1 MLDNRLL
8 LLHTGKN
15 GHFMKRSILSL
26 GLIYI
31 FILFFLSAKSSY
43 AATLASVSDTI
54 TTSRPS
60 ASAPLNANQA
70 ASASQVTVADNGS
83 IYLASDSATFRPDT
97 GETIDT
103 AKNVSSMSAQIS
115 GTPNT
120 RIVYFTNT
128 VTNTHHAGDPV
139 VVPTTAIHT
148 VSFRTV
154 AAIPTSGKITIKFPA
169 LTTGDANNAA
179 SPSATTFQLNGLSD
193 TQVKITAGLSGA
205 ATFDGV
211 YTAPTNGTSPTIAL
225 ALTSTT
231 TIAANTLVTIKLG
244 CTGADDQTC
253 TTNTPTI
260 INPTKTA
267 AAGTADSWA
276 LTITTT
282 DVTNSIDLD
291 SAKIKIGTVESVQ
304 VQATVDPTLTF
315 TIAGIANS
323 TAINTGNTTGCTNTE
338 TTNTGIAS
346 TATTVNLGNLSS
358 AAINIS
364 AQLITISTNAQNGYS
379 LTATSSGHLINPAT
393 GFWIADSTTPTVMT
407 AGTPW
412 FGIHACG
419 LNVASGTWAT
429 GATGGGANAK
439 YGWPTQATSVSLA
452 SVATGPIGNTAAT
465 GGVGAGLTSV
475 EYASTVDVTVPAGI
489 YSSVITY
496 VATPTF

>member
-1 MLDNRLL
+1 
-8 LLHTGKN
+8 
-15 GHFMKRSILSL
+15 MKRSVLSL
-26 GLIYI
+26 VVIYI

-128 VTNTHHAGDPV
+128 VTNTHHKGDPV
-139 VVPTTAIHT
+139 VVPITAMHT
-148 VSFRTV
+148 ISFRTV
-154 AAIPTSGKITIKFPA
+154 AAIPTSGKITITFPA

-179 SPSATTFQLNGLSD
+179 SPSATTFQLNSLSD
-193 TQVKITAGLSGA
+193 TNVKINGLSGA
-205 ATFDGV
+205 ATFTGT

-231 TIAANTLVTIKLG
+231 TIAAATTVTILLG
-244 CTGADDQTC
+244 CSANSGASC
-253 TTNTPTI
+253 TTQIPTI

-267 AAGTADSWA
+267 AAGTADTWA
-276 LTITTT
+276 INITTT

-291 SAKIKIGTVESVQ
+291 TAKIKIGTVESVQ

-323 TAINTGNTTGCTNTE
+323 TAINNGNTTGCTNTE

-379 LTATSSGHLINPAT
+379 LTATSSGHLLNPAT

-439 YGWPTQATSVSLA
+439 YGWPTAASSLTLA
-452 SVATGPIGNTAAT
+452 SVATGPIGNTAGT

>member
-1 MLDNRLL
+1 M
-8 LLHTGKN
+8 LHTGKN

-31 FILFFLSAKSSY
+31 FILFFLSAKTSY

-60 ASAPLNANQA
+60 ASAPLQTGNAANDT
-70 ASASQVTVADNGS
+70 QVKILDNGS
-83 IYLASDSATFRPDT
+83 IFLASDSATFRPDT
-97 GETIDT
+97 GETINT
-103 AKNVSSMSAQIS
+103 GVNVSSMSAQIS

-120 RIVYFTNT
+120 RIVYFTNSNG
-128 VTNTHHAGDPV
+128 VVNTHHTGDPV
-139 VVPTTAIHT
+139 VVPITAMHT
-148 VSFRTV
+148 ISFRTV
-154 AAIPTSGKITIKFPA
+154 AAIPTSGKITITFPA
-169 LTTGDANNAA
+169 LTTGDANIAA
-179 SPSATTFQLNGLSD
+179 SPSATTFQLNALSD
-193 TQVKITAGLSGA
+193 TNVKINGLSGA
-205 ATFDGV
+205 ATFTGT
-211 YTAPTNGTSPTIAL
+211 YTNPSNGTSPTIAL
-225 ALTSTT
+225 ALTGTT
-231 TIAANTLVTIKLG
+231 TIAASTTVTILLG
-244 CTGADDQTC
+244 CSANSGASC
-253 TTNTPTI
+253 TTQVPTI
-260 INPTKTA
+260 INPTKTQT
-267 AAGTADSWA
+267 AGTADSWA

-291 SAKIKIGTVESVQ
+291 TAKIRIGTVESVQ

-315 TIAGIANS
+315 TIASVADAGNVKA
-323 TAINTGNTTGCTNTE
+323 GNTTGCTTTD

-358 AAINIS
+358 GAINLS

-412 FGIHACG
+412 FGFRPCG
-419 LNVASGTWAT
+419 LNIVTSSPAWAASSTN
-429 GATGGGANAK
+429 TGGGTGAK
-439 YGWPTQATSVSLA
+439 YAWPTQTSSLA
-452 SVATGPIGNTAAT
+452 LASKSTGPIGNSITA
-465 GGVGAGLTSV
+465 GDGLVTI

>member
-1 MLDNRLL
+1 M
-8 LLHTGKN
+8 LHTGRN
-15 GHFMKRSILSL
+15 GRFMKRSILSL

-31 FILFFLSAKSSY
+31 FILFFLSAKTSY

-60 ASAPLNANQA
+60 ASAPLTANQA
-70 ASASQVTVADNGS
+70 ANATQVTVADNGS

-128 VTNTHHAGDPV
+128 IANTHHAGDPV
-139 VVPTTAIHT
+139 VVPITAMHT
-148 VSFRTV
+148 ISFRTV
-154 AAIPTSGKITIKFPA
+154 AAIPTSGKITITFPA

-179 SPSATTFQLNGLSD
+179 SPSATTFQLNALSD
-193 TQVKITAGLSGA
+193 TNVKINGLSGA
-205 ATFDGV
+205 GTFTGT
-211 YTAPTNGTSPTIAL
+211 YTNPSNGTSPTIAL

-231 TIAANTLVTIKLG
+231 TIAASTTVTILLG
-244 CTGADDQTC
+244 CSANSGASC
-253 TTNTPTI
+253 TTQVPTI

-291 SAKIKIGTVESVQ
+291 TAKIRIGTNSSIQ

-379 LTATSSGHLINPAT
+379 LTATSSGHLLNPAT
-393 GFWIADSTTPTVMT
+393 GFWINDSTTPTVMT

-439 YGWPTQATSVSLA
+439 YGWPTAASALTLA
-452 SVATGPIGNTAAT
+452 SVATGPIGNTAST

-489 YSSVITY
+489 YSTVITY